1 MELLALHQL
10 LEVLQNVA
18 VIVQVTSSAK
28 NEVLGTEQKKKT
40 LYNFRRMARKVTFA
54 LINIY

>member
-28 NEVLGTEQKKKT
+28 NEVLGTEQKKK
-40 LYNFRRMARKVTFA
+40 LYIISEEWQEK
-54 LINIY
+54 LLLH

>member
-18 VIVQVTSSAK
+18 VIAQVTSNAK
-28 NEVLGTEQKKKT
+28 NEVLGGEKKK
-40 LYNFRRMARKVTFA
+40 LYIISEELTRKVTFA